1 MLVRDGVLIG
11 EGAHVYD
18 RRDHAEI
25 AALKQAGTA
34 AGATAYVTLEPCSH
48 QGRTGP
54 CADALI
60 AAGIARC
67 VAATLDPNPQV
78 SGRGI
83 FRLSAAGI
91 ATEVGVLEAPA
102 RELNDA
108 FAYAIR
114 HGRPLCTLK
123 AALSVEGSLAPA
135 AGRQRPGPHW
145 LTGPESRAQVQ
156 VLRHGS
162 DALLTGIGTVLAD
175 DPALTDRSGL
185 PRRRPL
191 LRAVLDTNLRLPLE
205 SQLVRSAA
213 GDLLVVC
220 GEQAATGLAAGKLR
234 ALGAEILC
242 LPSPAGRLS
251 LPALL
256 EALASRQILSVLVE
270 AGAKVNGAFLAGDLI
285 QKVVLFYSET
295 ELGQG
300 AIPFA
305 EGVASPFLLEQ
316 RLRRIS
322 RTALGRDARITGY
335 LHDPWQP

>member
-1 MLVRDGVLIG
+1 
-11 EGAHVYD
+11 
-18 RRDHAEI
+18 
-25 AALKQAGTA
+25 
-34 AGATAYVTLEPCSH
+34 
-48 QGRTGP
+48 
-54 CADALI
+54 
-60 AAGIARC
+60 
-67 VAATLDPNPQV
+67 
-78 SGRGI
+78 
-83 FRLSAAGI
+83 
-91 ATEVGVLEAPA
+91 
-102 RELNDA
+102 
-108 FAYAIR
+108 
-114 HGRPLCTLK
+114 
-123 AALSVEGSLAPA
+123 
-135 AGRQRPGPHW
+135 
-145 LTGPESRAQVQ
+145 
-156 VLRHGS
+156 
-162 DALLTGIGTVLAD
+162 
-175 DPALTDRSGL
+175 
-185 PRRRPL
+185 
-191 LRAVLDTNLRLPLE
+191 
-205 SQLVRSAA
+205 
-213 GDLLVVC
+213 LLVVC